1 MTAEGKY
8 LKQLSD
14 LHERGDYDPDWFD
27 PATLAV
33 ASEGNRITIWGR
45 IKRLALNLQ

>member
-1 MTAEGKY
+1 VDPFQNETIHLMTADGKY

-27 PATLAV
+27 PVTLAV
-33 ASEGNRITIWGR
+33 ASVGNTITI
-45 IKRLALNLQ
+45 